1 MSSSTHYLQALSRF
15 AVAAAGVHRVDE
27 VLWLLTDEI
36 VAELGFEDCVV
47 YLADEKRET
56 LRQVAAFGQKSPSP
70 HVISN
75 PIELRFGQGIT
86 GRAAAIAKSILVND
100 VREDPNYVVDDQARL
115 SELAVPIVVEGQVV
129 GVIDSE
135 HSELNFYTQDHQ
147 FTLEALASVIGA
159 KYEQAKLVTQLRR
172 SEAEALYAAS
182 HDPLTGLPNRAQFLK
197 WLDAKLN
204 LAKGSSV
211 LVLLDLDRFK
221 VVNDRFG
228 HTVGDEL
235 LVAVAERLKRAI
247 PTNAKLARL
256 SGDEFTCLIEGNV
269 TEAKAIT
276 QSMLDSLKQ
285 PIELKADLVNIRAS
299 AGLAQMDPTMG
310 DSSSWLRRADAML
323 YQQKGVGESGLM
335 VYGEH
340 LRTNL
345 GFQSELEVEIE
356 TAIAQKQ
363 FRFALQPIVSLE
375 DGCTIGAEALVRWI
389 HPKHGFIPPN
399 DFISSAER
407 SGHVKGIDG
416 CVVDLVRDWFEHNDS
431 ESYISVNLS
440 PASLSVLNDDTTLHC
455 LSEEFGPRLRVEV
468 TERAMIANFELAA
481 AGLEHLR
488 SHGVKVLLDDFCTGY
503 SSLSYV
509 HRLPVDAL
517 KIDQSF
523 VARLGEDTRSE
534 SLIRMI
540 IALADSLS
548 LDVIAEG
555 IETEH
560 QRALLKSLNVEFGQG
575 YLFGKPVLQA

>member
-1 MSSSTHYLQALSRF
+1 
-15 AVAAAGVHRVDE
+15 
-27 VLWLLTDEI
+27 
-36 VAELGFEDCVV
+36 
-47 YLADEKRET
+47 
-56 LRQVAAFGQKSPSP
+56 
-70 HVISN
+70 
-75 PIELRFGQGIT
+75 
-86 GRAAAIAKSILVND
+86 
-100 VREDPNYVVDDQARL
+100 
-115 SELAVPIVVEGQVV
+115 
-129 GVIDSE
+129 
-135 HSELNFYTQDHQ
+135 
-147 FTLEALASVIGA
+147 
-159 KYEQAKLVTQLRR
+159 
-172 SEAEALYAAS
+172 
-182 HDPLTGLPNRAQFLK
+182 
-197 WLDAKLN
+197 
-204 LAKGSSV
+204 
-211 LVLLDLDRFK
+211 
-221 VVNDRFG
+221 
-228 HTVGDEL
+228 
-235 LVAVAERLKRAI
+235 
-247 PTNAKLARL
+247 
-256 SGDEFTCLIEGNV
+256 
-269 TEAKAIT
+269 
-276 QSMLDSLKQ
+276 
-285 PIELKADLVNIRAS
+285 
-299 AGLAQMDPTMG
+299 
-310 DSSSWLRRADAML
+310 ML
-323 YQQKGVGESGLM
+323 YQQKGLGESGLM

-363 FRFALQPIVSLE
+363 FSVALQPIVRLA
-375 DGCTIGAEALVRWI
+375 DGSAVGAEALVRWI
-389 HPKHGFIPPN
+389 HPNHGLIPPN
-399 DFISSAER
+399 DFIPVAER
-407 SGHVKGIDG
+407 SGQVKGIDG

-431 ESYISVNLS
+431 ERYISVNLS

-455 LSEEFGPRLRVEV
+455 LAEEFGPRLRVEV

-488 SHGVKVLLDDFCTGY
+488 SHGVKVLLDDFGTGY

>member
-1 MSSSTHYLQALSRF
+1 
-15 AVAAAGVHRVDE
+15 
-27 VLWLLTDEI
+27 
-36 VAELGFEDCVV
+36 
-47 YLADEKRET
+47 
-56 LRQVAAFGQKSPSP
+56 
-70 HVISN
+70 
-75 PIELRFGQGIT
+75 
-86 GRAAAIAKSILVND
+86 
-100 VREDPNYVVDDQARL
+100 
-115 SELAVPIVVEGQVV
+115 
-129 GVIDSE
+129 
-135 HSELNFYTQDHQ
+135 
-147 FTLEALASVIGA
+147 
-159 KYEQAKLVTQLRR
+159 
-172 SEAEALYAAS
+172 
-182 HDPLTGLPNRAQFLK
+182 LTGLPNRAQFLK

-228 HTVGDEL
+228 HTAGDEL

-285 PIELKADLVNIRAS
+285 PIELRADLVNIRAS
-299 AGLAQMDPTMG
+299 AGLAQLDPTMR

-323 YQQKGVGESGLM
+323 YQQKGLGVSGLM

-340 LRTNL
+340 MVTQL
-345 GFQSELEVEIE
+345 GLQSELEAEVEM
-356 TAIAQKQ
+356 AIAQRQ
-363 FRFALQPIVSLE
+363 FRFALQPIVSLK

-399 DFISSAER
+399 DFIPSAER

-416 CVVDLVRDWFEHNDS
+416 CVVDLVRNWFERNDS
-431 ESYISVNLS
+431 ERYISVNLS

-455 LSEEFGPRLRVEV
+455 LAEEFGPKLRVEV

-488 SHGVKVLLDDFCTGY
+488 SRGVKVLLDDFGTGY

-523 VARLGEDTRSE
+523 VARLGEDKRSE

-540 IALADSLS
+540 TALADSLS

-560 QRALLKSLNVEFGQG
+560 QRDLLKSFNVEFGQG

>member
-1 MSSSTHYLQALSRF
+1 
-15 AVAAAGVHRVDE
+15 
-27 VLWLLTDEI
+27 
-36 VAELGFEDCVV
+36 
-47 YLADEKRET
+47 
-56 LRQVAAFGQKSPSP
+56 
-70 HVISN
+70 
-75 PIELRFGQGIT
+75 
-86 GRAAAIAKSILVND
+86 
-100 VREDPNYVVDDQARL
+100 
-115 SELAVPIVVEGQVV
+115 
-129 GVIDSE
+129 
-135 HSELNFYTQDHQ
+135 
-147 FTLEALASVIGA
+147 
-159 KYEQAKLVTQLRR
+159 
-172 SEAEALYAAS
+172 
-182 HDPLTGLPNRAQFLK
+182 
-197 WLDAKLN
+197 
-204 LAKGSSV
+204 
-211 LVLLDLDRFK
+211 
-221 VVNDRFG
+221 
-228 HTVGDEL
+228 
-235 LVAVAERLKRAI
+235 
-247 PTNAKLARL
+247 
-256 SGDEFTCLIEGNV
+256 
-269 TEAKAIT
+269 
-276 QSMLDSLKQ
+276 MLDSLKQ

-310 DSSSWLRRADAML
+310 DSSSWLRRADVML

-363 FRFALQPIVSLE
+363 FSVALQPIVRLA
-375 DGCTIGAEALVRWI
+375 DGSAVGAEALVRWI

-455 LSEEFGPRLRVEV
+455 LAEEFGPRLRVEV

-481 AGLEHLR
+481 AGLKHLR
-488 SHGVKVLLDDFCTGY
+488 SHGVRVLLDDFGTGY

-523 VARLGEDTRSE
+523 VARLGEDKPSE

-540 IALADSLS
+540 VALAESLS

-555 IETEH
+555 IETEQ
-560 QRALLKSLNVEFGQG
+560 QRNLLKSLNVEFGQG